1 MFFAKKKLLAVL
13 TILGG
18 FLGYDVSLA
27 DIKKPQISNQLQGLE
42 QPEAKI
48 VGREENKDK
57 TINKYIK
64 DLEFHRSLNG
74 SAVFEVA
81 FEENISNFSGYKI
94 SYHKMVIH

>member
-18 FLGYDVSLA
+18 VLGYDVSLA
-27 DIKKPQISNQLQGLE
+27 DIKKPQISNQSHGLE

-57 TINKYIK
+57 TINKHIK
-64 DLEFHRSLNG
+64 DL
-74 SAVFEVA
+74 
-81 FEENISNFSGYKI
+81 
-94 SYHKMVIH
+94 